1 MLGLRTLRDKLYVV
15 IVVSF
20 ILRIIGFFL
29 LPDEPTVALAPD
41 EGGYAEISRIITDGE
56 PTTSFGGLYVIS
68 RSLILPAVVLNNF
81 GIEPLSSVRIIASI
95 YGALS
100 LMLISLLIIKTV
112 NKYSNYSELTP
123 KRDVLIVG
131 LFSVFAL
138 LPSPLLWS
146 MLGLRE
152 SPMDFWVL
160 CALASVYS
168 AIYLQERLS
177 LLTVISLIISV
188 IFLFNTRPQV
198 AWVLGVTILIVLL
211 SRFRSRVAMLL
222 IPITFIALGLGYAS
236 VTIQKQNVFALTAV
250 DGSAVDGS
258 AVDGSAVDGSAC
270 KNSGETIILQEE
282 EYVCKKIGTK
292 TDLSGLQNP
301 GQLLVDQTEAIPD
314 RHKGNQVAAASAI
327 QTLSCPITEESKLD
341 KYLCMSWRA
350 PYMASTFLVRPLIAV
365 DVTSTSSL
373 FAAIENIVWLGAFIF
388 IVVMLIRK
396 RRLAFFG
403 PLTPSLIFFTL
414 YSVGAGSYEGNM
426 GTAFRHKSLILW
438 AVLLLMGSVVAA
450 KTRPHSGNELSE
462 KAV

>member
-1 MLGLRTLRDKLYVV
+1 MLRLTTLKHKLYA
-15 IVVSF
+15 IIFASF

-29 LPDEPTVALAPD
+29 LPNEPTVALAPD

-81 GIEPLSSVRIIASI
+81 GLEPLSSVRIIASI
-95 YGALS
+95 YGVLS
-100 LMLISLLIIKTV
+100 LMLVAFIILKTV
-112 NKYSNYSELTP
+112 NKYQQFEELTS
-123 KRDVLIVG
+123 KRNNLIIG
-131 LFSVFAL
+131 LFGVYAF
-138 LPSPLLWS
+138 LPSHLLWS

-152 SPMDFWVL
+152 SPMEFWVL

-258 AVDGSAVDGSAC
+258 AC

-301 GQLLVDQTEAIPD
+301 GQLLVDQTEALPD

-350 PYMASTFLVRPLIAV
+350 PYMASTFLFRPLIAV

-414 YSVGAGSYEGNM
+414 YCVGAGSYEGNM

-438 AVLLLMGSVVAA
+438 VILLLVGSVVAA
-450 KTRPHSGNELSE
+450 KKRPNPGNESAK

>member
-1 MLGLRTLRDKLYVV
+1 MLRLTTLKHKLYA
-15 IVVSF
+15 IIFASF

-29 LPDEPTVALAPD
+29 LPNEPTVALAPD

-81 GIEPLSSVRIIASI
+81 GLEPLSSVRIIASI
-95 YGALS
+95 YGVLS
-100 LMLISLLIIKTV
+100 LMLVAFIILKTV
-112 NKYSNYSELTP
+112 NKYQQFEELTS
-123 KRDVLIVG
+123 KRNNLIIG
-131 LFSVFAL
+131 LFGVYAF
-138 LPSPLLWS
+138 LPSHLLWS

-152 SPMDFWVL
+152 SPMEFWVL

-236 VTIQKQNVFALTAV
+236 VTIQKQNVFALIAV

-270 KNSGETIILQEE
+270 QKSGEKVILQETE
-282 EYVCKKIGTK
+282 FICKKIGTK
-292 TDLSGLQNP
+292 TDMSGLQNP

-350 PYMASTFLVRPLIAV
+350 PYMALTFLFRPLIAI

-373 FAAIENIVWLGAFIF
+373 FAAIENIAWLGAFIF

-414 YSVGAGSYEGNM
+414 YCVGAGSYEGNM

-438 AVLLLMGSVVAA
+438 VVLLLVGSVVAA
-450 KTRPHSGNELSE
+450 KKRPHSGNESAK

>member
-1 MLGLRTLRDKLYVV
+1 MLRLTTLKHKLYA
-15 IVVSF
+15 IIFASF

-29 LPDEPTVALAPD
+29 LPNEPTVALAPD

-81 GIEPLSSVRIIASI
+81 GLEPLSSVRIIASI
-95 YGALS
+95 YGVLS
-100 LMLISLLIIKTV
+100 LMLVAFIILKTV
-112 NKYSNYSELTP
+112 NKYQQFEELTS
-123 KRDVLIVG
+123 KRNNLIIG
-131 LFSVFAL
+131 LFGVYAF
-138 LPSPLLWS
+138 LPSHLLWS

-152 SPMDFWVL
+152 SPMEFWVL

-177 LLTVISLIISV
+177 FLTVISLIISV

-236 VTIQKQNVFALTAV
+236 VTIQKQNMFALTAV
-250 DGSAVDGS
+250 DGSTVDGS
-258 AVDGSAVDGSAC
+258 TVDGSAC
-270 KNSGETIILQEE
+270 KNSGETITLEE
-282 EYVCKKIGTK
+282 IEYICKKVGTK
-292 TDLSGLQNP
+292 ADLSGLQNP
-301 GQLLVDQTEAIPD
+301 AQLLVDQTEAIPD
-314 RHKGNQVAAASAI
+314 HHKGNQVTAASAI

-350 PYMASTFLVRPLIAV
+350 PYMASTFLFRPLIAI

-373 FAAIENIVWLGAFIF
+373 FAAIENIAWLGAFIF
-388 IVVMLIRK
+388 IAVMLIRK
-396 RRLAFFG
+396 RQLAFFG
-403 PLTPSLIFFTL
+403 PLAPSLIFFTL
-414 YSVGAGSYEGNM
+414 YCVGAGSYEGNM
-426 GTAFRHKSLILW
+426 GTTFRHKSLILW
-438 AVLLLMGSVVAA
+438 VVLLLVGSVVAA
-450 KTRPHSGNELSE
+450 KKRPNPGNESAK

>member
-1 MLGLRTLRDKLYVV
+1 MLGLTTLRDKLYAV
-15 IVVSF
+15 IVVSLIVRF
-20 ILRIIGFFL
+20 IGFFL
-29 LPDEPTVALAPD
+29 LPNEPTVALAPD

-138 LPSPLLWS
+138 LPSHLLWS

-152 SPMDFWVL
+152 SPMEFWVL

-177 LLTVISLIISV
+177 FLTVISLIISI

-258 AVDGSAVDGSAC
+258 AVDGSAC

-301 GQLLVDQTEAIPD
+301 GQLLVDQTEALPD

-438 AVLLLMGSVVAA
+438 VVLLLVGSIVAA
-450 KTRPHSGNELSE
+450 KKRPHSGNESAK

>member
-1 MLGLRTLRDKLYVV
+1 MLGLTTLRDKLYAV

-20 ILRIIGFFL
+20 IVRVVGFFL
-29 LPDEPTVALAPD
+29 LPDEPSVALAPD
-41 EGGYAEISRIITDGE
+41 EGGYAEISRIVADE
-56 PTTSFGGLYVIS
+56 QPTTSYGGLYVIS
-68 RSLILPAVVLNNF
+68 RSLILPAVALNNF
-81 GIEPLSSVRIIASI
+81 GLEPLSSVRIIASI

-123 KRDVLIVG
+123 KRDALIVG

-138 LPSPLLWS
+138 LPSHLLWS

-152 SPMDFWVL
+152 SPMEFWVL
-160 CALASVYS
+160 CALASIYS

-177 LLTVISLIISV
+177 FLTAISLIISV

-258 AVDGSAVDGSAC
+258 AC
-270 KNSGETIILQEE
+270 KKSGEKIILQET
-282 EYVCKKIGTK
+282 EYICKKIGTK

-327 QTLSCPITEESKLD
+327 QTLSCPVTEERKAD

-350 PYMASTFLVRPLIAV
+350 PYMAATFLFRPLIAI

-373 FAAIENIVWLGAFIF
+373 FAAIENIAWLGAFIF

-396 RRLAFFG
+396 RQLAFFA

-414 YSVGAGSYEGNM
+414 YCVGAGSYEGNM

-438 AVLLLMGSVVAA
+438 VVLLLVGSVVAA
-450 KTRPHSGNELSE
+450 KKRPNSGNELAQ

>member
-1 MLGLRTLRDKLYVV
+1 MLGLTTLRDKLYAV

-20 ILRIIGFFL
+20 IVRVVGFFL

-41 EGGYAEISRIITDGE
+41 EGGYAEISRIVADE
-56 PTTSFGGLYVIS
+56 QPTTSYGGLYVIS
-68 RSLILPAVVLNNF
+68 RSLILPAVALNNF

-123 KRDVLIVG
+123 KRDALIVG

-138 LPSPLLWS
+138 LPSHLLWS

-152 SPMDFWVL
+152 SPMEFWVL
-160 CALASVYS
+160 CALASIYS

-177 LLTVISLIISV
+177 FLTAISLIISV

-250 DGSAVDGS
+250 DGSTVDGS
-258 AVDGSAVDGSAC
+258 TC
-270 KNSGETIILQEE
+270 QKSGEKLILQET
-282 EYVCKKIGTK
+282 EYICKKIGTK

-327 QTLSCPITEESKLD
+327 QTLSCPITEESKFD

-350 PYMASTFLVRPLIAV
+350 PYMAATFLFRPLIAI

-373 FAAIENIVWLGAFIF
+373 FAAIENIAWLGAFIF

-396 RRLAFFG
+396 RQLAFFG

-414 YSVGAGSYEGNM
+414 YCVGAGSYEGNM

-438 AVLLLMGSVVAA
+438 VVLLLVGSVVAA
-450 KTRPHSGNELSE
+450 KKRPNSGNELAQ

>member
-1 MLGLRTLRDKLYVV
+1 MRV
-15 IVVSF
+15 
-20 ILRIIGFFL
+20 IGFFL
-29 LPDEPTVALAPD
+29 LPNQPTVALAPD
-41 EGGYAEISRIITDGE
+41 EGGYAEIGRIVADE
-56 PTTSFGGLYVIS
+56 QPTTSFGGLYVIS
-68 RSLILPAVVLNNF
+68 RSLVLPAVVLNNF
-81 GIEPLSSVRIIASI
+81 GTEPLSSVRIIASI

-100 LMLISLLIIKTV
+100 LMLVAFIILKTV
-112 NKYSNYSELTP
+112 NKYQQFKELTS
-123 KRDVLIVG
+123 KRNNIIIG
-131 LFSVFAL
+131 LFGVYAL
-138 LPSPLLWS
+138 LPSHLLWS

-152 SPMDFWVL
+152 SPMEFWVL
-160 CALASVYS
+160 CALASVHS

-177 LLTVISLIISV
+177 LLVAFSLIISV
-188 IFLFNTRPQV
+188 TLLFNTRPQV
-198 AWVLGVTILIVLL
+198 AWVLGVAILIFLL
-211 SRFRSRVAMLL
+211 TRLRSRVARLL

-236 VTIQKQNVFALTAV
+236 VTIQNQDVFGLSAV

-270 KNSGETIILQEE
+270 QKSGEKIIIKET
-282 EYVCKKIGTK
+282 EYICKKIGTK

-301 GQLLVDQTEAIPD
+301 GQLLVDQTEALPD

-350 PYMASTFLVRPLIAV
+350 PYMASTFLFRPLIAI

-373 FAAIENIVWLGAFIF
+373 FAAIENIAWLGAFIF

-414 YSVGAGSYEGNM
+414 YCVGAGSYEGNM

-438 AVLLLMGSVVAA
+438 VVLLLVGSVIAA
-450 KTRPHSGNELSE
+450 EKKTNSGNERHQ

>member
-1 MLGLRTLRDKLYVV
+1 MLRLTTLKHKLYA
-15 IVVSF
+15 IIFASF

-29 LPDEPTVALAPD
+29 LPNEPTVALAPD

-138 LPSPLLWS
+138 LPSHLLWS

-152 SPMDFWVL
+152 SPMEFWVL

-258 AVDGSAVDGSAC
+258 AC

-301 GQLLVDQTEAIPD
+301 GQLLVDQTEALPD

-350 PYMASTFLVRPLIAV
+350 PYMASTFLFRPLIAI

-373 FAAIENIVWLGAFIF
+373 FAAIENIAWLGAFIF

>member
-1 MLGLRTLRDKLYVV
+1 MLRLTTLKHKLYA
-15 IVVSF
+15 IIFASF

-29 LPDEPTVALAPD
+29 LPNEPTVALAPD

-81 GIEPLSSVRIIASI
+81 GLEPLSSVRIIASI
-95 YGALS
+95 YGVLS

-138 LPSPLLWS
+138 LPSHLLWS

-152 SPMDFWVL
+152 SSMEFWVL

-177 LLTVISLIISV
+177 FLTAISLIISV

-258 AVDGSAVDGSAC
+258 AVDGSAC

-301 GQLLVDQTEAIPD
+301 GQLLVDQTEALPD

-350 PYMASTFLVRPLIAV
+350 PYMASTFLFRPLIAI

-373 FAAIENIVWLGAFIF
+373 FAAIENIAWLGAFIF
-388 IVVMLIRK
+388 SVVMLIRK
-396 RRLAFFG
+396 RPLAFFG

-414 YSVGAGSYEGNM
+414 YCVGAGSYEGNM

-438 AVLLLMGSVVAA
+438 VVLLLVGSVVAA
-450 KTRPHSGNELSE
+450 KKRPHSGNESAK